1 MNLKDYIIDKSKEI
15 GIDIIG
21 FTNTKKFK
29 GIDKVLEVRRA
40 RNYETEFEEV
50 DIEKRVS
57 PKQILETGRSII
69 VIGMSYYIDID
80 EKLVD
85 KKDNIKGKLSKSSI
99 GIDYHLIL
107 KDKMEQLVSEI
118 KKIENDFEYAV
129 GVDTTPLLDRQL
141 AKQAGIGWYGKNSNI
156 INEQYGSFIFLGYI
170 ITELEIK
177 QDCSVKDQCG
187 DCNICIISCPVGA
200 IKPNYQLNATRCI
213 SYLTQTK
220 DDIPYDLRERMGIQL
235 YGCDICQLV
244 CPKNKDI
251 IELSKENSKEQIL
264 DDGLLEYIDIEEL
277 FSMSNKDFKKKYG
290 NMAFSWRGKNVI
302 KRNGIIAIGN
312 MGDKKNIPLLEKTL
326 KDESTMIRKYSAW
339 SLLKID
345 KIQGRDILE
354 THERYEKDSS
364 VLEEIEKLKKY
375 FKIS

>member
-118 KKIENDFEYAV
+118 K
-129 GVDTTPLLDRQL
+129 R
-141 AKQAGIGWYGKNSNI
+141 
-156 INEQYGSFIFLGYI
+156 
-170 ITELEIK
+170 
-177 QDCSVKDQCG
+177 
-187 DCNICIISCPVGA
+187 
-200 IKPNYQLNATRCI
+200 
-213 SYLTQTK
+213 
-220 DDIPYDLRERMGIQL
+220 
-235 YGCDICQLV
+235 
-244 CPKNKDI
+244 
-251 IELSKENSKEQIL
+251 
-264 DDGLLEYIDIEEL
+264 
-277 FSMSNKDFKKKYG
+277 
-290 NMAFSWRGKNVI
+290 
-302 KRNGIIAIGN
+302 
-312 MGDKKNIPLLEKTL
+312 
-326 KDESTMIRKYSAW
+326 
-339 SLLKID
+339 
-345 KIQGRDILE
+345 
-354 THERYEKDSS
+354 
-364 VLEEIEKLKKY
+364 
-375 FKIS
+375 